1 MVFCYT
7 GKVVSETDR
16 KMFAKQGLS
25 LCSLEGLKL
34 NDKLS
39 EKAAAKVI
47 DAFGKIK
54 DDLQEKAEAK
64 RWKKIHHPFT
74 LTDALNRLTKA
85 HLDDL
90 RRQLDIQGASSLKK
104 AELILVLKDEIL
116 AGLKDMCSKLDNGRF
131 SLLSELVSNNGV
143 VEAPSLE
150 DYQYTYFNDS
160 SIAMTGSIEGRKVLV
175 MPKEIASGIAALQDN
190 GIQAVIER
198 NTEYIKLTQ
207 GLLYYYGAIPYPP
220 LKELL
225 DKHLNVFVSGSDY
238 LPVMLHAA
246 AYYKDIVLEENYIS
260 SAKVPHP
267 EKVLQEHQMRSNV
280 PYNSFTKSQLFKAG
294 EPGFVERNQ
303 SYTQFVYYLN
313 TRFEMTKEEADS
325 IARECA
331 NTARFSEDMHEVMK
345 YLESML
351 EVDSMEAVQELA
363 DRVVILW
370 NNTRKWDLKG
380 YAPIE
385 LREKTKVKTGKVL
398 SIQSKQKLSR
408 NEPCPCGSGKKY
420 KKCCGK

>member
-1 MVFCYT
+1 
-7 GKVVSETDR
+7 
-16 KMFAKQGLS
+16 
-25 LCSLEGLKL
+25 LEGLKL
-34 NDKLS
+34 SNKLN
-39 EKAAAKVI
+39 EKAVAKVI
-47 DAFGKIK
+47 DAFGKMK

-74 LTDALNRLTKA
+74 LADALNRLTKA
-85 HLDDL
+85 DLDDL

-104 AELILVLKDEIL
+104 AELILVLKDAIL
-116 AGLKDMCSKLDNGRF
+116 AGLGDMCSKLDTERF
-131 SLLSELVSNNGV
+131 RLLSELVRKEGV
-143 VEAPSLE
+143 IEAPSLE

-175 MPKEIASGIAALQDN
+175 MPQEIASGIAALQN
-190 GIQAVIER
+190 SGIETVVER
-198 NTEYIKLTQ
+198 NTEYIKLTR
-207 GLLYYYGAIPYPP
+207 GLLYYYGAIPYHP

-225 DKHLNVFVSGSDY
+225 DKHFKVNVSGSDY
-238 LPVMLHAA
+238 LPVMMHAA
-246 AYYKDIVLEENYIS
+246 AYYKDIVLGENYIS
-260 SAKVPHP
+260 SGEVPHP
-267 EKVLQEHQMRSNV
+267 EKVLQEHQMRNNV

-303 SYTQFVYYLN
+303 SYTQFVYYLH
-313 TRFEMTKEEADS
+313 TRFEMSIEEADS

-331 NTARFSEDMHEVMK
+331 YIARFSEDMHEVMK

-351 EVDSMEAVQELA
+351 EVDSMETVQELA
-363 DRVVILW
+363 DRMVNLL

-385 LREKTKVKTGKVL
+385 LREKTKAMPEKVV

-408 NEPCPCGSGKKY
+408 NEPCPCCSGKKY